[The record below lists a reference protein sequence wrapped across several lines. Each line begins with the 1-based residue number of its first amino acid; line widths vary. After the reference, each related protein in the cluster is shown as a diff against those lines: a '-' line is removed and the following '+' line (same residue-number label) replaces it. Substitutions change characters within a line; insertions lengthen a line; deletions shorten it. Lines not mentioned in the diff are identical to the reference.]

1 MLKYPYSND
10 WKKNPRCTGPEPYV
24 PNYPDLLAWLEK
36 NGAVCNWQLAR
47 GRPGPG
53 YSFLE
58 SWSCNGHVFIVEVR
72 SEGKGW
78 EIYTASGEARIDR
91 TLSDAEQRLEE
102 RGHRTCTL
110 EKP

>member
-58 SWSCNGHVFIVEVR
+58 SWSAEGTTDR
-72 SEGKGW
+72 S
-78 EIYTASGEARIDR
+78 
-91 TLSDAEQRLEE
+91 EE